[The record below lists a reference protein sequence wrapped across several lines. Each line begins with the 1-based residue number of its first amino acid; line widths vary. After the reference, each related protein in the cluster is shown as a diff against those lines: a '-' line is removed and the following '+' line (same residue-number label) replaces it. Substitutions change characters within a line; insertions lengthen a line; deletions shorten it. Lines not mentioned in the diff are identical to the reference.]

1 MNLEMNYLL
10 NNTTTKLME
19 SKERQWFFNLDP
31 SERNR
36 LSMKYR
42 GTYAYRILKEE
53 AFVEMY
59 NNEYGK

>member
-1 MNLEMNYLL
+1 
-10 NNTTTKLME
+10 ME